1 MRRRK
6 TLLAVALLAL
16 CGMAAG
22 PARAQ
27 DESYTSGS
35 DEYAIELPSR
45 TWKTVSRADTAHTH
59 TEFVYGERSDGFL
72 QIRKELLDAGARL
85 SDLARGE
92 QDLKLRYRPGFVG
105 GKEERFA
112 GRLSGIVSTY
122 EYTSGGRPM
131 AGRIYY
137 LKGDGRTVYVLH
149 FTGRSE
155 RLQRIINQTDSIAR
169 SFQVKQ

>member
-16 CGMAAG
+16 CGVAA
-22 PARAQ
+22 AQ
-27 DESYTSGS
+27 ERDEPYTSGTH
-35 DEYAIELPSR
+35 EYAIELPSR
-45 TWKTVSRADTAHTH
+45 LWKAVPRSDSDHSH
-59 TEFVYGERSDGFL
+59 TEFIYGERSDGFL
-72 QIRKELLDAGARL
+72 QVRKEVLDGGAGL

-92 QDLKLRYRPGFVG
+92 QDMKLRYRPGFVG

-137 LKGDGRTVYVLH
+137 LKSDGRTVYVLH

-155 RLQRIINQTDSIAR
+155 RLQRIVNQTDAIAR
-169 SFQVKQ
+169 SFQLKQQ

>member
-6 TLLAVALLAL
+6 ILLAVALAVL
-16 CGMAAG
+16 CGAALPVRG
-22 PARAQ
+22 Q
-27 DESYTSGS
+27 EESYTSGT
-35 DEYAIELPSR
+35 DEYAVELPSR
-45 TWKTVSRADTAHTH
+45 TWRAVPRADTVHNH

-72 QIRKELLDAGARL
+72 QIRKEMLDAGAGL
-85 SDLARGE
+85 SDLSRAE
-92 QDLKLRYRPGFVG
+92 QDTRLRYRPGFVG

-137 LKGDGRTVYVLH
+137 LKADGRTVYVLH

-155 RLQRIINQTDSIAR
+155 RLQRIVNQTDAIAR
-169 SFQVKQ
+169 SFRPKQ

>member
-6 TLLAVALLAL
+6 ILLAAALLVI
-16 CGMAAG
+16 CGAA
-22 PARAQ
+22 AATASAQ
-27 DESYTSGS
+27 DESYTSS
-35 DEYAIELPSR
+35 TDEYVVELPSR
-45 TWKTVSRADTAHTH
+45 TWKAMPRADTVHSH

-72 QIRKELLDAGARL
+72 QIRKEVLDAGAGL

-92 QDLKLRYRPGFVG
+92 QDMKLRYRPGFVG
-105 GKEERFA
+105 GKEERFS

-122 EYTSGGRPM
+122 EYTSAGRPM

-137 LKGDGRTVYVLH
+137 LKADGRTVYVLH

-155 RLQRIINQTDSIAR
+155 RLQRIVNQTDAIAR
-169 SFQVKQ
+169 SFRLK